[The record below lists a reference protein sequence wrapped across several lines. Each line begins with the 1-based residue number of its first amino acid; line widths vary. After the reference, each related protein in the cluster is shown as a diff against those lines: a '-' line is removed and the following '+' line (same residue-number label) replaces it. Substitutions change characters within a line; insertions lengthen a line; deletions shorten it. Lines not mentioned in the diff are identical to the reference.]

1 MESPMSYFEIHIN
14 ANISLTLVVPN
25 DDNNVVYI
33 TWLSRDDESVS
44 IPYMVTINHNE
55 D

>member
-1 MESPMSYFEIHIN
+1 MSYFEIHIN
-14 ANISLTLVVPN
+14 ANISLTPVVPN

-33 TWLSRDDESVS
+33 TWLNRDDESVF